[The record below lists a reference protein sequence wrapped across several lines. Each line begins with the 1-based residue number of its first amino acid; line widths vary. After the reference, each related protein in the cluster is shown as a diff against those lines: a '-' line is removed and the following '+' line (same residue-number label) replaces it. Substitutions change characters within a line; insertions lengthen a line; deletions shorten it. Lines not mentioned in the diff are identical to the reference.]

1 MSHEDSAVGTPGN
14 PSTLPLDGVTG
25 PVLVAH
31 HKGDNCSVTLPSG
44 AKRLAAGLTG
54 SSDVGLDHLG
64 GGFAPRSSPFNAKSE
79 HGFYGIEDE
88 VDSRIATFIRAHT
101 DP

>member
-1 MSHEDSAVGTPGN
+1 MTP
-14 PSTLPLDGVTG
+14 
-25 PVLVAH
+25 
-31 HKGDNCSVTLPSG
+31 PSG

-54 SSDVGLDHLG
+54 SLDVGLEHLG

-79 HGFYGIEDE
+79 HELYGIEDE
-88 VDSRIATFIRAHT
+88 VVSRIATFIHAHT

>member
-1 MSHEDSAVGTPGN
+1 MTP
-14 PSTLPLDGVTG
+14 
-25 PVLVAH
+25 
-31 HKGDNCSVTLPSG
+31 PSG

-54 SSDVGLDHLG
+54 SLDVGLEHLG
-64 GGFAPRSSPFNAKSE
+64 VGFAPRSHPFNVGLEHLGVGFAPRSHPFNAKSE

-88 VDSRIATFIRAHT
+88 VVSRIATFIRAHT

>member
-1 MSHEDSAVGTPGN
+1 MTP
-14 PSTLPLDGVTG
+14 
-25 PVLVAH
+25 
-31 HKGDNCSVTLPSG
+31 PSG

-54 SSDVGLDHLG
+54 SLDVGLEHLG
-64 GGFAPRSSPFNAKSE
+64 VGFAPRSHPFNAKSE

-88 VDSRIATFIRAHT
+88 VVSRIATFIRAHT